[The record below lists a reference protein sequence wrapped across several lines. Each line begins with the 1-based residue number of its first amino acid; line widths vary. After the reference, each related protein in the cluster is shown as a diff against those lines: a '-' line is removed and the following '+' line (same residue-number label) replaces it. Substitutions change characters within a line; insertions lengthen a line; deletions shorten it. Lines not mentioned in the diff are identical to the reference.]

1 MPRRATYRVTL
12 TLEERAMLKDMTSK
26 GKIAAKKVLYAR
38 ALLLLDEGE
47 YGMERW
53 KVDAVATAVGLSDRT
68 LEHLKRRFVED
79 GLDSALER
87 KERESPPREIRFGGE
102 FEAQLVKLACS
113 KAPDGRDRWTVR
125 LLRDKL
131 IELKIVDTVSA
142 MTVCNTLRKTN
153 LSLT

>member
-79 GLDSALER
+79 GLATR
-87 KERESPPREIRFGGE
+87 
-102 FEAQLVKLACS
+102 
-113 KAPDGRDRWTVR
+113 
-125 LLRDKL
+125 
-131 IELKIVDTVSA
+131 
-142 MTVCNTLRKTN
+142 
-153 LSLT
+153 